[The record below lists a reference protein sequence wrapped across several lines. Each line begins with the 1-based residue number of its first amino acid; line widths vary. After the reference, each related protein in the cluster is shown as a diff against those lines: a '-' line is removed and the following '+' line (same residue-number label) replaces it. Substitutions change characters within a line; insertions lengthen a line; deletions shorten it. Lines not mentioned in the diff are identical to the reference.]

1 MTRVQKKLST
11 STSRNDRPNRSDYV
25 WWIEEHM
32 VTYSATGINENINPM
47 LWIGNNW
54 KWNWKQNVC
63 LEGEQIKELL
73 EFLLSI

>member
-1 MTRVQKKLST
+1 MARIEKKLST
-11 STSRNDRPNRSDYV
+11 STSRNDRPNRSDYI

-32 VTYSATGINENINPM
+32 VTYSATWINDNTNPM

-63 LEGEQIKELL
+63 LEWDQIKELL